1 MGAGQRTSR
10 VASVITIERT
20 NGINP
25 RSLALRT
32 AMDTE
37 TFAMYADEFNAYPP
51 AVRERVEKALHTD
64 QADLVEV
71 IIAVDDY
78 GMDVGHAALRK
89 LDDGYEVKKV
99 VVLPSHR
106 GRGISRLLM
115 AEIERIARD
124 LGETNLRLQTGE
136 LQVEAIALYEAIGYT
151 SIPPYGP
158 YAAMDVPCYA
168 KAL

>member
-1 MGAGQRTSR
+1 
-10 VASVITIERT
+10 
-20 NGINP
+20 
-25 RSLALRT
+25 
-32 AMDTE
+32 MDTE

-51 AVRERVEKALHTD
+51 AVRERIEKALHTD

-71 IIAVDDY
+71 VIAVDES
-78 GMDVGHAALRK
+78 GEDVGHAALRK
-89 LDDGYEVKKV
+89 LADGYEVKKV
-99 VVLPSHR
+99 YVAPAFR
-106 GRGISRLLM
+106 GRGISRVLM
-115 AEIERIARD
+115 TAIEDVARE

-168 KAL
+168 KSL

>member
-1 MGAGQRTSR
+1 M
-10 VASVITIERT
+10 ITFERT
-20 NGINP
+20 NGLDP

-37 TFAMYADEFNAYPP
+37 TFAMYASEFDAYPP
-51 AVRERVEKALHTD
+51 GVRARVETAMHTD

-71 IIAVDDY
+71 IIAVDEN
-78 GMDVGHAALRK
+78 GEDVGHAALRK
-89 LDDGYEVKKV
+89 LADGYEVKKV

-115 AEIERIARD
+115 AEIERIARE

-136 LQVEAIALYEAIGYT
+136 LQVEAIALYEAIGYAP
-151 SIPPYGP
+151 IAPYGP